1 MNMVGNFMRI
11 VLYYLEYLTLKPIA
25 EMNQNMLWE
34 HFDVLAFLSN
44 QAVFMKD
51 QYIIICN

>member
-11 VLYYLEYLTLKPIA
+11 VLNYLEYLTLKPIA

>member
-1 MNMVGNFMRI
+1 MSI
-11 VLYYLEYLTLKPIA
+11 VLNYLKYLTLKPIA

-34 HFDVLAFLSN
+34 HVDVLAYLSN
-44 QAVFMKD
+44 QAVFLKD